1 MISPVLSEKMIPT
14 LNLDKLVMKFDVHW
28 RGHAPLLALRISI
41 PILGQWAKS
50 HWRSRQLSGR
60 RLRSEFDI
68 FSRSGLYRVDQ
79 SKHTLTPRYGLPV
92 RKLRGNG
99 PPVKW
104 GVYQGFSK
112 ESRLQLT
119 SSYSGWRTEIILVR
133 AAFLAGGDQALPVV
147 ANLDRSGDAADVGG
161 QAMSDRFRHS
171 CLSALSLTATRPPGL
186 RTRAIS
192 RKTAGLSGAR
202 LRTQFEMT
210 QSTEESGV
218 ESSRSWT
225 ARSWPRSCDA
235 NGTTL
240 RTSHLCREKHVK
252 AATGAEI
259 NDHLARLE
267 MSGCRGVTAGKAHIG
282 LGWN

>member
-1 MISPVLSEKMIPT
+1 MMISPVLSEKMIPT

-147 ANLDRSGDAADVGG
+147 ANLDRSGDAADVGC
-161 QAMSDRFRHS
+161 QAMSDRFRQLVLE
-171 CLSALSLTATRPPGL
+171 CFV
-186 RTRAIS
+186 
-192 RKTAGLSGAR
+192 GA
-202 LRTQFEMT
+202 
-210 QSTEESGV
+210 
-218 ESSRSWT
+218 
-225 ARSWPRSCDA
+225 
-235 NGTTL
+235 
-240 RTSHLCREKHVK
+240 
-252 AATGAEI
+252 
-259 NDHLARLE
+259 
-267 MSGCRGVTAGKAHIG
+267 
-282 LGWN
+282 